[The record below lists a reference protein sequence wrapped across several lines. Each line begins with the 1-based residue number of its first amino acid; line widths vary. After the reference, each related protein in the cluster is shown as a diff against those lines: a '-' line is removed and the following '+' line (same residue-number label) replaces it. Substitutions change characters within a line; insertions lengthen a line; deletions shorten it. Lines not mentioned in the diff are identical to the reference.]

1 MDTETH
7 YSRRT
12 ALALVVASMVGTG
25 VFTSLGFQLEGIQS
39 GFALLLL
46 WVIGGVVA
54 LAGAVSYAALG
65 AAFPRSGG
73 EYNFLSEIYH
83 PAAGFVSGC
92 ISTIMGFAAPS
103 ALIAIT
109 FGTYVTNAF
118 PSQSPTLRAVGL
130 VLVLTG
136 VHTTTQF
143 GIVPR
148 DDVLSVIH
156 PHRVGG

>member
-7 YSRRT
+7 YSKRT
-12 ALALVVASMVGTG
+12 ALTLVVASMVGTG

-54 LAGAVSYAALG
+54 LAGAVSYAELG

-73 EYNFLSEIYH
+73 EYNFLPKIYN

-92 ISTIMGFAAPS
+92 I
-103 ALIAIT
+103 
-109 FGTYVTNAF
+109 
-118 PSQSPTLRAVGL
+118 
-130 VLVLTG
+130 
-136 VHTTTQF
+136 
-143 GIVPR
+143 
-148 DDVLSVIH
+148 
-156 PHRVGG
+156 

>member
-7 YSRRT
+7 YTRRT

-54 LAGAVSYAALG
+54 LAGAVSYAELG

-73 EYNFLSEIYH
+73 EYNFLTEIYH
-83 PAAGFVSGC
+83 PAA
-92 ISTIMGFAAPS
+92 
-103 ALIAIT
+103 
-109 FGTYVTNAF
+109 
-118 PSQSPTLRAVGL
+118 
-130 VLVLTG
+130 
-136 VHTTTQF
+136 
-143 GIVPR
+143 
-148 DDVLSVIH
+148 
-156 PHRVGG
+156 